1 MENFIVEIDL
11 ISEAIFGN
19 GESSTSFV
27 DIEILKDEIGI
38 PFFKGKTFKGKLR
51 EEVYEIEK
59 ILIKNNLISDNNV
72 TEALFGKEGEYNPTI
87 LKFSDCKIDSKI
99 ENNLRYAIEENIVN
113 KDELTEAFTE
123 IRTFTKIDD
132 KGIAEIGSLRQARVI
147 RKGIKLYTN
156 IICQRELTKIEKGLL
171 ACGISAL
178 RNIGMME
185 SRGKGQVVCRIF
197 AGSEDITE
205 KYMNYLINNDKK

>member
-1 MENFIVEIDL
+1 MENFLVEIDL

-19 GESSTSFV
+19 GEASTSFV
-27 DIEILKDEIGI
+27 DIEILKDDIGI

-59 ILIKNNLISDNNV
+59 LLIKNNVISDNNI
-72 TEALFGKEGEYNPTI
+72 TEALFGKEGEYNATI

-99 ENNLRYAIEENIVN
+99 ENNLRYAIEENIIN

-132 KGIAEIGSLRQARVI
+132 KGIAEIGRLRQARVM
-147 RKGIKLYTN
+147 RKGVKLYMN
-156 IICQRELTKIEKGLL
+156 ISCQRELTQIEKGVLSY
-171 ACGISAL
+171 GISAL

-185 SRGKGQVVCRIF
+185 SRGKGQVRCRLLEE
-197 AGSEDITE
+197 GKDVTE
-205 KYMNYLINNDKK
+205 KYMDYLIK